1 MVLAENTTTGA
12 VSTGHKAYSIRH
24 QAGVKK
30 NPYPCALRRSCY
42 APYAV
47 TMERNKKVKL
57 SRAVLISLIVAL
69 FVTPISMA
77 QASTEDEQNN
87 IEVYEAAAPGVVN
100 ITTISVER
108 DFFFNIVP
116 RQGAGSG
123 AIIDSEGYILT
134 NYHVIQDSRRLEV
147 TLADGSKWQG
157 KLVGTDPDNDLAVIK
172 IDAPSHK
179 LTVIPMGD
187 SDHLLVGQKI
197 LAIGNPFGLGQTL
210 TTGVISSL
218 GRTLRAQNNTLMED
232 IIQIDASINP
242 GNSGGPLLDSSGML
256 IGINTAIFSP
266 TGASVGIGF
275 AVPVNIA
282 KRIIPELIAQG
293 YYAYPWIGASVTTL
307 LSGDSRTL
315 DFAVDSGALIVEIV
329 RGGPAHKAGLRG
341 GNRRVRL
348 GNRILIAGGDVVV
361 AADGKPISTADGLI
375 RIIREKRPGD
385 LLRLEVYRGG
395 LHRRDVLVR
404 LEERPKRR

>member
-1 MVLAENTTTGA
+1 MHHTL
-12 VSTGHKAYSIRH
+12 S
-24 QAGVKK
+24 
-30 NPYPCALRRSCY
+30 P
-42 APYAV
+42 
-47 TMERNKKVKL
+47 MERNKKVKL
-57 SRAVLISLIVAL
+57 SRAVFVSLIVAL
-69 FVTPISMA
+69 FLTPISMA
-77 QASTEDEQNN
+77 QAGTEDEQNN

-108 DFFFNIVP
+108 DFFFNVVP

-179 LTVIPMGD
+179 HTVIPMGD
-187 SDHLLVGQKI
+187 SDHLLVGQKV

-242 GNSGGPLLDSSGML
+242 GNSGGPLLDSSGKL

-341 GNRRVRL
+341 GSRRVRL

-361 AADGKPISTADGLI
+361 AADGKSVGTADGLI

>member
-1 MVLAENTTTGA
+1 MLLIEGSKRVRLQKAVLAGLIMVLLLTQLT
-12 VSTGHKAYSIRH
+12 
-24 QAGVKK
+24 
-30 NPYPCALRRSCY
+30 
-42 APYAV
+42 
-47 TMERNKKVKL
+47 
-57 SRAVLISLIVAL
+57 
-69 FVTPISMA
+69 MA
-77 QASTEDEQNN
+77 QAGTEDEENN

-123 AIIDSEGYILT
+123 AVIDSEGYILT

-179 LTVIPMGD
+179 LTIIPMGD
-187 SDHLLVGQKI
+187 SDDLLVGQKV

-210 TTGVISSL
+210 TTGVISSISSL

-242 GNSGGPLLDSSGML
+242 GNSGGPLLDSSGKL

-307 LSGDSRTL
+307 LSGDSRAL

-361 AADGKPISTADGLI
+361 AADGKPVGTADGLI

-395 LHRRDVLVR
+395 LHRRDVQVR

>member
-1 MVLAENTTTGA
+1 MRFRKTSLA
-12 VSTGHKAYSIRH
+12 
-24 QAGVKK
+24 
-30 NPYPCALRRSCY
+30 
-42 APYAV
+42 
-47 TMERNKKVKL
+47 
-57 SRAVLISLIVAL
+57 SLAILLL
-69 FVTPISMA
+69 FTRLTMA

-87 IEVYEAAAPGVVN
+87 IKVYEAAAPGVVN

-134 NYHVIQDSRRLEV
+134 NYHVIQDARRLEV
-147 TLADGSKWQG
+147 TLADSSKWQG

-172 IDAPSHK
+172 IDAPSSK
-179 LTVIPMGD
+179 LTVLPMGD
-187 SDHLLVGQKI
+187 SNHLLVGQKV

-218 GRTLRAQNNTLMED
+218 GRTLRAQNDTLMED

-242 GNSGGPLLDSSGML
+242 GNSGGPLLDSSGKI

-282 KRIIPELIAQG
+282 KRIIPELIAKG
-293 YYAYPWIGASVTTL
+293 YYAYPWIGVSVTSL
-307 LSGDSRTL
+307 LSGDAKAL
-315 DFAVDSGALIVEIV
+315 DFAIDRGALIVEVV

-361 AADGKPISTADGLI
+361 AADGEPVNTADELI
-375 RIIREKRPGD
+375 HIIREKRPGD

-395 LHRRDVLVR
+395 LHRRDVLVH

>member
-1 MVLAENTTTGA
+1 MRYAMLLIEGSKRVRLQKAVLAGLIMVLLLTQLT
-12 VSTGHKAYSIRH
+12 
-24 QAGVKK
+24 
-30 NPYPCALRRSCY
+30 
-42 APYAV
+42 
-47 TMERNKKVKL
+47 
-57 SRAVLISLIVAL
+57 
-69 FVTPISMA
+69 MA
-77 QASTEDEQNN
+77 QAGTEDEENN

-123 AIIDSEGYILT
+123 AVIDSEGYILT

-179 LTVIPMGD
+179 LTIIPMGD
-187 SDHLLVGQKI
+187 SDDLLVGQKV
-197 LAIGNPFGLGQTL
+197 LAIGNPFGLGH
-210 TTGVISSL
+210 ISSL

-242 GNSGGPLLDSSGML
+242 GNSGGPLLDSSGKL

-307 LSGDSRTL
+307 LSGDSRAL

-361 AADGKPISTADGLI
+361 AADGKPVGTADGLI

-395 LHRRDVLVR
+395 LHRRDVQVR

>member
-1 MVLAENTTTGA
+1 MHYAMFLIGGRTRVRFWKTALLGLLVVLF
-12 VSTGHKAYSIRH
+12 
-24 QAGVKK
+24 
-30 NPYPCALRRSCY
+30 
-42 APYAV
+42 
-47 TMERNKKVKL
+47 
-57 SRAVLISLIVAL
+57 LIQL
-69 FVTPISMA
+69 PMA

-187 SDHLLVGQKI
+187 SDHLLVGQKV

-242 GNSGGPLLDSSGML
+242 GNSGGPLLDSSGKL
-256 IGINTAIFSP
+256 IGINSAIFSP

-275 AVPVNIA
+275 AVPANTA

-307 LSGDSRTL
+307 LSGDSRAL
-315 DFAVDSGALIVEIV
+315 DFAVDSGALIVEVV
-329 RGGPAHKAGLRG
+329 RSGPAHKAGLRG

-361 AADGKPISTADGLI
+361 AADGEPVNTAEELI

>member
-1 MVLAENTTTGA
+1 
-12 VSTGHKAYSIRH
+12 
-24 QAGVKK
+24 
-30 NPYPCALRRSCY
+30 
-42 APYAV
+42 
-47 TMERNKKVKL
+47 MERNKKVKL
-57 SRAVLISLIVAL
+57 SRAVFVSLIVVL
-69 FVTPISMA
+69 FLTPISMA

-123 AIIDSEGYILT
+123 AIINSEGYILT

-242 GNSGGPLLDSSGML
+242 GNSGGPLLDSSGKL

-361 AADGKPISTADGLI
+361 AADGKPIGTADGLI

>member
-1 MVLAENTTTGA
+1 MHHTL
-12 VSTGHKAYSIRH
+12 S
-24 QAGVKK
+24 
-30 NPYPCALRRSCY
+30 P
-42 APYAV
+42 
-47 TMERNKKVKL
+47 MERNKKVKL
-57 SRAVLISLIVAL
+57 SRAVFVSLIVVL

-108 DFFFNIVP
+108 DFFFNVVP

-123 AIIDSEGYILT
+123 AIIDNEGYILT

-242 GNSGGPLLDSSGML
+242 GNSGGPLLDSSGKL

-307 LSGDSRTL
+307 LSGDSRAL
-315 DFAVDSGALIVEIV
+315 DFAIDSGALVVEIV

-361 AADGKPISTADGLI
+361 AADGKSVGTADGLI

-385 LLRLEVYRGG
+385 LLQLEVYRGG

>member
-1 MVLAENTTTGA
+1 VSSAWCLVENNGMDSVDHTVVG
-12 VSTGHKAYSIRH
+12 
-24 QAGVKK
+24 
-30 NPYPCALRRSCY
+30 
-42 APYAV
+42 
-47 TMERNKKVKL
+47 RNKRLKFLRV
-57 SRAVLISLIVAL
+57 AFVSLIVVL
-69 FVTPISMA
+69 LLTPITMA

-157 KLVGTDPDNDLAVIK
+157 KLVGTDPDNDLAVLK

-187 SDHLLVGQKI
+187 SDDLLVGQKV

-242 GNSGGPLLDSSGML
+242 GNSGGPLLDSSGKI

-307 LSGDSRTL
+307 LSGDARAL
-315 DFAVDSGALIVEIV
+315 DFAIDRGALIVEIV
-329 RGGPAHKAGLRG
+329 RGGPAHKAGLHG
-341 GNRRVRL
+341 GNQRVRL
-348 GNRILIAGGDVVV
+348 GNRIMIAGGDVVV
-361 AADGKPISTADGLI
+361 AADGKPVGTADSLI